1 MQDRFNR
8 ISDHNDVISYEFPIN
23 EKVRTWLRLED
34 LFARINY
41 FLAADLNMEHHVALT
56 TLFEIH
62 EVASRPD
69 LKSELLQELER
80 QKRALASLHN
90 NPAISEQALDG
101 ILSEIEHASSNLLAI
116 TGKVGTTLRENEWL
130 MGIKQRASMPGGTC
144 QFDLPSYHYWQKQ
157 AADFRRENLL
167 EWLSPLLP
175 FSDAI
180 SILLRLL
187 RENGRKIS
195 FIAHKGTFQQ
205 MQGGRAA
212 QLLRVTL
219 SSDLACIP
227 ELGANKYAINI
238 RFIVANYEA
247 KSSLHENDV
256 PFDLTFCALTS

>member
-1 MQDRFNR
+1 M
-8 ISDHNDVISYEFPIN
+8 ISYEFPIN

-41 FLAADLNMEHHVALT
+41 FLAGELSVEHHVALT

-101 ILSEIEHASSNLLAI
+101 VLNEIEQIASDLLAI
-116 TGKVGTTLRENEWL
+116 PGKVGAILRENEWL

-157 AADFRRENLL
+157 PVSLRRENLL
-167 EWLSPLLP
+167 AWLSPLLP
-175 FSDAI
+175 ISAAI
-180 SILLRLL
+180 NILLRLL

-195 FIAHKGTFQQ
+195 FVAHQGTFQQ

-212 QLLRVTL
+212 QLLRVNL
-219 SSDLACIP
+219 REDMACIP

-238 RFIVANYEA
+238 RFIIANYEA
-247 KSSLHENDV
+247 KSSLFEQDV

>member
-1 MQDRFNR
+1 M
-8 ISDHNDVISYEFPIN
+8 ISYEFPIN

-34 LFARINY
+34 LFARINH
-41 FLAADLNMEHHVALT
+41 FLAAELSMEHHVALT

-62 EVASRPD
+62 EVAGRPD

-90 NPAISEQALDG
+90 NPEISEQALDG
-101 ILSEIEHASSNLLAI
+101 ILNEIDQASSNLLAI
-116 TGKVGTTLRENEWL
+116 PGKIGAILRENEWL
-130 MGIKQRASMPGGTC
+130 MSIKQRASMPGGTC

-157 AADFRRENLL
+157 SVEVRRKNLQ
-167 EWLSPLLP
+167 EWLSPLQP
-175 FSDAI
+175 ISEAI
-180 SILLRLL
+180 EILLRLL

-195 FIAHKGTFQQ
+195 FTAHKGTFQQ

-212 QLLRVTL
+212 QLLRVSL
-219 SSDLACIP
+219 RPDLACIP

-247 KSSLHENDV
+247 KSSLFEQDV
-256 PFDLTFCALTS
+256 PFDLTFCSLTS

>member
-1 MQDRFNR
+1 M
-8 ISDHNDVISYEFPIN
+8 ISYEFPLN

-34 LFARINY
+34 LFARTNHFMAGEIS
-41 FLAADLNMEHHVALT
+41 MEHHVALM
-56 TLFEIH
+56 TLFETH

-80 QKRALASLHN
+80 QKRSLSSLHN
-90 NPAISEQALDG
+90 NPAISEQALDV
-101 ILSEIEHASSNLLAI
+101 ILNEIEQAAAALLAV
-116 TGKVGTTLRENEWL
+116 TGKVGAILRENEWL

-157 AADFRRENLL
+157 PASLRRENLQ

-175 FSDAI
+175 ISAAI

-187 RENGRKIS
+187 RENGRKLS
-195 FIAHKGTFQQ
+195 FTAPKGTFQQ

-219 SSDLACIP
+219 RPDLACIP

-238 RFIVANYEA
+238 RFIIANYAA
-247 KSSLHENDV
+247 KSSLFEQDV
-256 PFDLTFCALTS
+256 AFDLTFCTLTT

>member
-1 MQDRFNR
+1 M
-8 ISDHNDVISYEFPIN
+8 ISYEFPIN

-41 FLAADLNMEHHVALT
+41 FLAGDLSMEHHVALT
-56 TLFEIH
+56 TFFEIH

-80 QKRALASLHN
+80 QKRALNCLHN
-90 NPAISEQALDG
+90 NPAISEQALDV
-101 ILSEIEHASSNLLAI
+101 ILNEIEQAASNLLAI
-116 TGKVGTTLRENEWL
+116 TGKVGTMLRENEWL

-144 QFDLPSYHYWQKQ
+144 QFDLPSYHYWQQ
-157 AADFRRENLL
+157 QPAILRRNNLH
-167 EWLSPLLP
+167 EWLAPLLP

-180 SILLRLL
+180 NILLRLL

-195 FIAHKGTFQQ
+195 FTAHKGTFQQ

-212 QLLRVTL
+212 LLLRVSL
-219 SSDLACIP
+219 PADMPCIP

-247 KSSLHENDV
+247 KSSLYEEAV
-256 PFDLTFCALTS
+256 PFDLTFCTLTS